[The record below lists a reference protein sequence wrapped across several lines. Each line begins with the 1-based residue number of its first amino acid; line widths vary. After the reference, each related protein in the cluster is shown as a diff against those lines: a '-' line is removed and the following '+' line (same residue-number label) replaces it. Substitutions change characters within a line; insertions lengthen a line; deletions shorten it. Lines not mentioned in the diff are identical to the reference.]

1 MKRNLK
7 ILEINSGGGL
17 YCYKTATKG
26 WKGNKRLISW
36 FKRFVKELTNVRTK

>member
-1 MKRNLK
+1 MKSNLR
-7 ILEINSGGGL
+7 ILEINSGDGR

-36 FKRFVKELTNVRTK
+36 FKRYVWGIKKW